1 MADIKKTI
9 EKISN
14 GDARFKRLADTD
26 IPEFSAVRKGF
37 VMTHPLFYFKLLISL
52 IIINIPI

>member
-26 IPEFSAVRKGF
+26 IPEFSAVRKD
-37 VMTHPLFYFKLLISL
+37 L
-52 IIINIPI
+52 